1 MSKTYRASFFL
12 KLTSVKCLARKAL
25 DMKTAEAA
33 PSPPERIH

>member
-1 MSKTYRASFFL
+1 MSNNYLASVIL
-12 KLTSVKCLARKAL
+12 KLKSVKCLARKAL